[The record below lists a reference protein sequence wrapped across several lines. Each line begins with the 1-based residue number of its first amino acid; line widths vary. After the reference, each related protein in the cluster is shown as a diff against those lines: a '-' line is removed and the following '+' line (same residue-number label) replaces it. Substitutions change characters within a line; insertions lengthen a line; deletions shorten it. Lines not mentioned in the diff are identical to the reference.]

1 MVEKIKPLA
10 AATSRIGANPSLGGF
25 GALFDLKAINY
36 KDPILVASNDGVG
49 TKLLVAI
56 EQKKHSTIGEDLVAM
71 SVNDLIVQGAEP
83 LFFLDYLCSGKL
95 DIDQFESIVK
105 GIANGCKKANCALI
119 GGETAEMPGLYSE
132 NKYDM
137 AGFSVGVVE
146 RGKVLP
152 HGVQEGDMVLGIPSS
167 GFHSNGYSLIR
178 KIIKDQGLNYNSPTP
193 FDSSQTLG
201 EALLKPTKIYVKSC
215 LPLIKKN
222 IVKALAHITGG
233 GIIENIP
240 RILPNNLGVELNAD
254 SFNFPDIMKWLGS
267 VGNVSSEEMARTFN
281 CGIGMVCIIET
292 NYIQSAKKII
302 NSSGEEAL
310 LLGKVI
316 KNSSSKNRVRIN
328 NLKDSW
334 SIS

>member
-10 AATSRIGANPSLGGF
+10 AATARIGANPSLGGF
-25 GALFDLKAINY
+25 GALFDLKAIKY

-56 EQKKHSTIGEDLVAM
+56 EQKNHSTIGEDLVAM
-71 SVNDLIVQGAEP
+71 SVNDLIAQGAEP
-83 LFFLDYLCSGKL
+83 LFFLDYLCSGQL
-95 DIDQFESIVK
+95 NINQFESIVK

-146 RGKVLP
+146 REKILP
-152 HGVQEGDMVLGIPSS
+152 QDVQEGDIVLGIPSS
-167 GFHSNGYSLIR
+167 GFHSNGHSLIR
-178 KIIKDQGLNYNSPTP
+178 KIIKDKGLNYNSSTP

-201 EALLKPTKIYVKSC
+201 EALLKPTKIYVESC

-233 GIIENIP
+233 GLIENIP

-267 VGNVSSEEMARTFN
+267 VGNVSSYEMARTFN
-281 CGIGMVCIIET
+281 CGVGMVCIIES
-292 NYIQSAKKII
+292 NYVQSAKEII

-310 LLGKVI
+310 FLGKVI
-316 KNSSSKNRVRIN
+316 GNSSSQNRVRIN
-328 NLKDSW
+328 NINDL
-334 SIS
+334 